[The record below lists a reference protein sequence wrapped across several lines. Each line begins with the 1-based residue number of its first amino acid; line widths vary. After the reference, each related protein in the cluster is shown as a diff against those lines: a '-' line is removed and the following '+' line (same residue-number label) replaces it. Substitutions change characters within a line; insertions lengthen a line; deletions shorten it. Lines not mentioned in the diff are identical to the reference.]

1 MEFEKIVLPDE
12 SNQTTNESVSETA
25 KVKKQSIISKILRDF
40 GLGCLAFT
48 PLALFVALIIYL
60 VRFGK
65 SFSSKIYLATRS
77 EEITIAI
84 LVVLFL
90 IIVYIGRKLR
100 RSEQSIL
107 SLFEKYV
114 IEKIPVIG
122 GWYEAFSDMVKTFT
136 STGGKGKYLG
146 TATIPVCGGY
156 MIGFVTN
163 SFVKEDGKKYLSVFV
178 PTSPNP
184 TTGLVFFLPEDTITM
199 IDKTP
204 EEAFSTI
211 ISLGVK

>member
-1 MEFEKIVLPDE
+1 MEFEKIVTPNGLDE
-12 SNQTTNESVSETA
+12 KGKET
-25 KVKKQSIISKILRDF
+25 KTVVRQSFISRVIRDF
-40 GLGCLAFT
+40 GLGCVAFT
-48 PLALFVALIIYL
+48 PLALFAVLIIYL

-77 EEITIAI
+77 TEITIAI
-84 LVVLFL
+84 LVVIFL
-90 IIVYIGRKLR
+90 AIVYIGRKLR
-100 RSEQSIL
+100 RSEQSLL

-114 IEKIPVIG
+114 IEKIPVVG

-146 TATIPVCGGY
+146 TATVPVCGGH
-156 MIGFVTN
+156 MLGFVTN
-163 SFVKEDGKKYLSVFV
+163 SFIKEDGRKYFSIFV

-184 TTGLVFFLPEDTITM
+184 TTGLVLFLPEEVVTI
-199 IDKTP
+199 IDKSP

>member
-1 MEFEKIVLPDE
+1 MELEKIVVP
-12 SNQTTNESVSETA
+12 NEHKGEQNKSQDT
-25 KVKKQSIISKILRDF
+25 KKLNLISKILRDF
-40 GLGCLAFT
+40 GLGCVAFT
-48 PLALFVALIIYL
+48 PLAIFAIIIIYL

-65 SFSSKIYLATRS
+65 SFSGRIYFATRS

-84 LVVLFL
+84 LVFIFL
-90 IIVYIGRKLR
+90 LIVYMGRKLR

-122 GWYEAFSDMVKTFT
+122 GWYEAFSDLVKTFT
-136 STGGKGKYLG
+136 STGEGKYLG
-146 TATIPVCGGY
+146 TVTIPVCGGY

-184 TTGLVFFLPEDTITM
+184 TTGLVLFLPEETVTTL
-199 IDKTP
+199 DKTP

>member
-1 MEFEKIVLPDE
+1 MEFEKIVMPSELSEKVDE
-12 SNQTTNESVSETA
+12 TKAVQ
-25 KVKKQSIISKILRDF
+25 KKNFISKVIRDF
-40 GLGCLAFT
+40 GLGCVAFT
-48 PLALFVALIIYL
+48 PLALFVVLIIYL

-65 SFSSKIYLATRS
+65 SFGSKIYIATRS
-77 EEITIAI
+77 AEITIAI

-90 IIVYIGRKLR
+90 VIVYIGGKLR
-100 RSEQSIL
+100 RSEQSLL

-114 IEKIPVIG
+114 IEKIPVVG

-136 STGGKGKYLG
+136 ATGGKGKYLG
-146 TATIPVCGGY
+146 TATVPVCGGH

-184 TTGLVFFLPEDTITM
+184 TTGLVLFLPEDVVTI

>member
-1 MEFEKIVLPDE
+1 MDFEKIVVP
-12 SNQTTNESVSETA
+12 NESSNESEET
-25 KVKKQSIISKILRDF
+25 KSIPKQSFISKVLRDF
-40 GLGCLAFT
+40 GLGCIAFM
-48 PLALFVALIIYL
+48 PLALFVVLIIYL
-60 VRFGK
+60 VRFCK

-77 EEITIAI
+77 EEITVAI
-84 LVVLFL
+84 LVILFL

-100 RSEQSIL
+100 RSEQSL
-107 SLFEKYV
+107 LGLFEKYV

-122 GWYEAFSDMVKTFT
+122 GWYEAFSDMLKTFT

-146 TATIPVCGGY
+146 TAAVPVCGGY

-163 SFVKEDGKKYLSVFV
+163 SFANVDGKKYLSVFV

-184 TTGLVFFLPEDTITM
+184 TTGLVLFLPEDVVEL

>member
-1 MEFEKIVLPDE
+1 MEFEKIVMP
-12 SNQTTNESVSETA
+12 NELSEEQEKKKSA
-25 KVKKQSIISKILRDF
+25 KKQSFVSKIIRDF

-48 PLALFVALIIYL
+48 PLAIFAVLIIYL

-77 EEITIAI
+77 EEVTIAI
-84 LVVLFL
+84 LVFLFL
-90 IIVYIGRKLR
+90 IIVYMGRKLR
-100 RSEQSIL
+100 RSERSIL
-107 SLFEKYV
+107 SLFETYV

-122 GWYEAFSDMVKTFT
+122 GWYEAFSDLLKTFT
-136 STGGKGKYLG
+136 STGDGKYLG
-146 TATIPVCGGY
+146 TVTIPVCGGY

-184 TTGLVFFLPEDTITM
+184 TTGLVLFLPEDTVTNL
-199 IDKTP
+199 DKSP
-204 EEAFSTI
+204 EQAFSTI